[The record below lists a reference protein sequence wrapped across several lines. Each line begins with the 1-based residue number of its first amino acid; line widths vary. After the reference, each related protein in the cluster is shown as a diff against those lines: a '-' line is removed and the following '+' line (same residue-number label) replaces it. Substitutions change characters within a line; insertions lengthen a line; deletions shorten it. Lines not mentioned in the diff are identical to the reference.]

1 MRVLFYGQATGGN
14 ASLWFR
20 YLDSLNKRDY
30 EIHFLARTIC
40 DLDHAFKLFAPYGYK
55 KFYGL
60 QSRIRNVLTSRFIL
74 PLYVAILSRIYKY
87 DLVVIQGNYT
97 PRENLRILRS
107 FTGNKI
113 VNIYGSDFYRKY
125 LKNEFSDSEKADFR
139 AVIDESDS
147 IYCNWYTTYEKFI
160 EVFPGSEPKLG
171 CSPWGVSD
179 GAWFTDVKK
188 KRPLTFLS
196 TRALHSYNNVDM
208 VVEAF
213 CICFASNPVARLT
226 IVGGYGDDPVVV
238 NKVRKVIDKYSA
250 ESKVILHL
258 DDWFEGGRLVN
269 LYDEHMYNIC
279 FGDTDQLTL
288 SIPYGYFRGCINILS
303 DLDNY
308 RHLSSIGFSSH
319 IISRETSID
328 GLVEIFHTLDNTE
341 GSAENDRE
349 LALQIF
355 DMNYTFEKYT
365 TATKV

>member
-1 MRVLFYGQATGGN
+1 
-14 ASLWFR
+14 
-20 YLDSLNKRDY
+20 
-30 EIHFLARTIC
+30 
-40 DLDHAFKLFAPYGYK
+40 
-55 KFYGL
+55 
-60 QSRIRNVLTSRFIL
+60 
-74 PLYVAILSRIYKY
+74 
-87 DLVVIQGNYT
+87 
-97 PRENLRILRS
+97 
-107 FTGNKI
+107 
-113 VNIYGSDFYRKY
+113 
-125 LKNEFSDSEKADFR
+125 
-139 AVIDESDS
+139 
-147 IYCNWYTTYEKFI
+147 
-160 EVFPGSEPKLG
+160 
-171 CSPWGVSD
+171 
-179 GAWFTDVKK
+179 
-188 KRPLTFLS
+188 
-196 TRALHSYNNVDM
+196 
-208 VVEAF
+208 
-213 CICFASNPVARLT
+213 SNPVARLT

-365 TATKV
+365 TAAKV